1 MDVYLLKLTVTPLL
15 MGLVSLIGRR
25 WGSLVGGIAAGMP
38 LTSGPISL
46 YLALEQGPAFAD
58 EAAAGALIGIGAVMA
73 SYTAYVG
80 ASRLLPVGGSTL
92 AALGAYGFAAYAMF
106 RTGSEAGSVLVCLLS
121 FLAIVLT
128 QPGQASVPSA
138 RARPAWDLPAR
149 MVVSTVL
156 VLAVTGCAARL
167 GPTLSGLVSP
177 VPVIAWPLMLFA
189 HLQGGRPEA
198 LATIRGTA
206 AGSCGIIV
214 FNLVVARGL
223 ARGGIPVTYAIAFG
237 LSCLVSAAIGLLIS
251 HGVRSDRKASPGG
264 NEQ

>member
-1 MDVYLLKLTVTPLL
+1 MEVYLLKLTVTPLL
-15 MGLVSLIGRR
+15 MWLVSLIGRR

-73 SYTAYVG
+73 SYAAYVG
-80 ASRLLPVGGSTL
+80 ASRVLPVVGSTL
-92 AALGAYGFAAYAMF
+92 AALGTYGLAAYAMF

-121 FLAIVLT
+121 FLAIVMT
-128 QPGQASVPSA
+128 RPDREPVPTVKA
-138 RARPAWDLPAR
+138 LPAWDLPAR
-149 MVVSTVL
+149 MAVSTVL
-156 VLAVTGCAARL
+156 VLAVTGCAAQL

-189 HLQGGRPEA
+189 HLQGGRSEA

-206 AGSCGIIV
+206 AGSCGIII
-214 FNLVVARGL
+214 FNLVVARSL
-223 ARGGIPVTYAIAFG
+223 AGGGIPATYAIAFG
-237 LSCLVSAAIGLLIS
+237 LSCLVSAAIGVFLS
-251 HGVRSDRKASPGG
+251 HGLRSDRRASSGR
-264 NEQ
+264 NEP